1 MENMKHPTKTEIIDT
16 IKRALQDAKSELN
29 LLGVL
34 LDDSYRE
41 CFKYDPRLAVSSN
54 ISELEDIAGPQTDDC
69 DQADFEREDEIDGEL
84 DERDRHDI
92 EMLNILFEA
101 EFPDFTNRL
110 SVAKTKQK
118 TVDPL
123 SLPLE
128 KTQFVKIPDKYS
140 QLRIVKKSVIVWF
153 LEHGVRRLS
162 NDRTY
167 RVRVASPYVQRQHLI
182 VKAVEKRI
190 VRIGNWCVFKIED
203 DCPLPYLFLLGRVLS
218 FSLLVG
224 RKKELDKRIL
234 EWEYDGDQKNVGAL
248 CIWYQVVWDSDEKNI
263 QSELKDI
270 TVSSHGFHPCETY
283 VCSFPPPTIDPK
295 NSRLCLSRDVINN
308 QPMFV
313 KDLMLS

>member
-29 LLGVL
+29 LLGVF

-54 ISELEDIAGPQTDDC
+54 ISELEDITGPQTDDC

-190 VRIGNWCVFKIED
+190 VRIGDWCVFKIED

-248 CIWYQVVWDSDEKNI
+248 CIWYQVVWDSDKKKYPI
-263 QSELKDI
+263 
-270 TVSSHGFHPCETY
+270 
-283 VCSFPPPTIDPK
+283 
-295 NSRLCLSRDVINN
+295 
-308 QPMFV
+308 
-313 KDLMLS
+313 